1 MIRDEQ
7 ITEEYHKLVLQIA
20 KSNYALSFFH
30 DIEKFCEKYFP
41 VLENKSFIWKCRSMA
56 SFILE
61 KNQRWED
68 ALVIN
73 KKLLYE
79 IPSNNPF
86 YSNLLQRTAEALVQT
101 GKNEEAYLLVENH
114 LQKKPESSFDV
125 LNLLR
130 WYVEHMNANE
140 KRLLE
145 KFTSAVK
152 TISKDLGITI
162 SGKDIKE
169 DILHLSSENKLANR
183 KYSELI
189 LSFKGLPME
198 GKIKRLESF
207 IKDTRVGYYQQM
219 AKKNIRSY
227 QDKK

>member
-1 MIRDEQ
+1 MTQDEQ
-7 ITEEYHKLVLQIA
+7 IREEYHKLVLQIA
-20 KSNYALSFFH
+20 KSNYALSFFN
-30 DIEKFCEKYFP
+30 DIEKFCDKYFSIF
-41 VLENKSFIWKCRSMA
+41 ENKSFLWGCRSMA

-68 ALVIN
+68 ALIIN
-73 KKLLYE
+73 RKLLYE

-86 YSNLLQRTAEALVQT
+86 YSNLLQRTAEALTQT

-145 KFTSAVK
+145 KFTSVVK

-162 SGKDIKE
+162 NGEDIKE

-189 LSFKGLPME
+189 LSLKGLPIE
-198 GKIKRLESF
+198 DKIEKLESF
-207 IKDTRVGYYQQM
+207 IKDTPLDIISKWQR
-219 AKKNIRSY
+219 KIF
-227 QDKK
+227 